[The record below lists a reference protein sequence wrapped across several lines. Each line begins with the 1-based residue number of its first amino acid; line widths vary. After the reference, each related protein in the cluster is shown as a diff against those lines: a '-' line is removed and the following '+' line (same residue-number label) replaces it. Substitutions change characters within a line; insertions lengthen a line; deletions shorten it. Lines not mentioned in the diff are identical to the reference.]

1 MLNLHRRDTPV
12 LDFLNE
18 CNKSPLPKKIL
29 DCGAGGGAPPLAI
42 FHNVGYETHGIEIL
56 DSQIERA
63 ESFAKNND
71 MEFNIIKGDMRELP
85 YEDESFSFVFSH
97 HTIFHMSKRE
107 VGKAILEMTRVL
119 VPGGLIFINFPSYD
133 CVGYGEGEEIEKGE
147 FLQMEFGEEVLHSY
161 YEDREADM
169 YFEIFDFISIRKWVL
184 LRNEGW
190 VDNMGMIEYIAKKKI
205 H

>member
-29 DCGAGGGAPPLAI
+29 DCGAGGGHPPLAI
-42 FHNVGYETHGIEIL
+42 FYNAGYETHGIEIL

-63 ESFAKNND
+63 EKFAQENN
-71 MEFNIIKGDMRELP
+71 FSLNIIKGDMRKLP
-85 YEDESFSFVFSH
+85 YENECFSFVFSH
-97 HTIFHMSKRE
+97 HTIFHMSKVE
-107 VGKAILEMTRVL
+107 VGKAIKEMERVL
-119 VPGGLIFINFPSYD
+119 VPGGLIFINFPSYE
-133 CVGYGEGEEIEKGE
+133 CVGYGEGKELEKGE

-169 YFEIFDFISIRKWVL
+169 YFENFDFISIRKWIL
-184 LRNEGW
+184 LKNEGW
-190 VDNMGMIEYIAKKKI
+190 VDNMGMIEYIVKKKA
-205 H
+205 